1 MEVKEAILAR
11 RSIRNF
17 TKKRIDQRT
26 LEDILKCAIFA
37 PSAGNGQFWRFICI
51 TDERT
56 IEKVLVISP
65 GLHGIPQV
73 LIIGCIDVKEANE
86 KGGDGATTNALI
98 DLAMSFQN
106 IMLLAFE
113 MNIGSCVVRSFSK
126 KGLKRLLDL
135 PDRCC
140 PELLMSLGYFDS
152 LPKCPP
158 RRKDVITIWDDG
170 TNES

>member
-1 MEVKEAILAR
+1 MEVKEAILSR
-11 RSIRNF
+11 RSVRNF

-26 LEDILKCAIFA
+26 LEEILECAIFA

-51 TDERT
+51 TNERT

-65 GLHGIPQV
+65 GLYGIPRA
-73 LIIGCIDVKEANE
+73 LIIGCIDVKEASE

-106 IMLLAFE
+106 IMLCAFE

-126 KGLKRLLDL
+126 KGMKWLLDL
-135 PDRCC
+135 PDTCS
-140 PELLMSLGYFDS
+140 PELLMGLGYFDS

-158 RRKDVITIWDDG
+158 RKKDVITMWG
-170 TNES
+170 